1 MSILR
6 KKVEFYKGESNC
18 EVIVIA
24 AVGMGRLWASSSRHV
39 FPLWGPFLPTTF
51 FSLPMKVLIPLLL
64 LEVGHWSQKMSLK
77 FEQQNELIFKG
88 TLKFFLSVVHSW
100 LPKPTAGRKPSVLP
114 STEFLGGCPPSTDQ
128 TLMEN
133 RGGSHSWLTNP
144 AASRKPLVLPS
155 PEFLGRCAPL
165 YRPNPNG
172 KPWWVLFMTTKACCR
187 QKTFILPSPEFLGGC
202 ALYRP
207 NPNGKPHW
215 VQVRALVGFQEAKP
229 KNVLAF

>member
-1 MSILR
+1 MW
-6 KKVEFYKGESNC
+6 SNC
-18 EVIVIA
+18 NCCCGYGEAVSFFQQACFSIMGALPSYHIFFPPHESLNSPIVT
-24 AVGMGRLWASSSRHV
+24 W
-39 FPLWGPFLPTTF
+39 
-51 FSLPMKVLIPLLL
+51 
-64 LEVGHWSQKMSLK
+64 
-77 FEQQNELIFKG
+77 NG
-88 TLKFFLSVVHSW
+88 TLKSKNVIKIWTTKWVNFLLSLVHSW

-133 RGGSHSWLTNP
+133 RGGSHSWLTKP

-172 KPWWVLFMTTKACCR
+172 KPWWVQFMTTKACCR